1 MNHQLENPS
10 KTLAILAVNR
20 LIEAG
25 LLRADRQATLTAKI
39 AAGEMKGDD
48 WKLEID
54 LATAKAAKP

>member
-1 MNHQLENPS
+1 MNHQPENPS

-25 LLRADRQATLTAKI
+25 LLRTDRQATLTAKI
-39 AAGEMKGDD
+39 AAGEMKSDD

-54 LATAKAAKP
+54 LATAKTAKP